1 MTALGSEFEKPY
13 FLRLSSFLDNERTA
27 GKTIYPREENVFKAL
42 DECSPADVKAV
53 ILGQDPYHEDG
64 QAMGLSFSVPD
75 GVPAPPSL
83 RNIMKELYTDVGV
96 QPFWGT
102 NLEKW
107 ETQGVLLLNSILTV
121 ERGKAASHRGKG
133 WEIFTDS
140 IINYLSS
147 NYSGIVFML
156 WGNYA
161 RGKATLIDGSR
172 HLVLEAA
179 HPSPLARGAF
189 FGSRPFSKANSYL
202 EKIGRK
208 PVDWSL

>member
-13 FLRLSSFLDNERTA
+13 FLRLSSFLDKERTA

-156 WGNYA
+156 
-161 RGKATLIDGSR
+161 
-172 HLVLEAA
+172 
-179 HPSPLARGAF
+179 
-189 FGSRPFSKANSYL
+189 
-202 EKIGRK
+202 
-208 PVDWSL
+208 